1 MARVCHIGL
10 RQYRDMVK
18 VSTPSSCP
26 LRVRA
31 QPGALSRVSPPPPDL
46 PMQGPLGC
54 PCFVVAPS
62 DGGDGTRPAECATL
76 RPVGDLPAATA
87 AVLPEAIAVAEVCMA
102 PSARHLPTLLSR
114 PIPAGLSD
122 FTACRRP
129 PGPCMAR
136 PRPAARPFGVAG
148 RPGHRSLVGGS
159 TTDRR
164 ATIRCH
170 KRFGTR
176 AHSGPVG
183 RCTPPGAE
191 PLHTASPGRPP
202 AGRRRPGGPPRR
214 GPLPPDG
221 CAA

>member
-18 VSTPSSCP
+18 VSTPSSCL

-31 QPGALSRVSPPPPDL
+31 QPGALSRVYPPPPDL

-87 AVLPEAIAVAEVCMA
+87 AVLPEAIAVGGECVA

-114 PIPAGLSD
+114 PTPAGLSD
-122 FTACRRP
+122 STACRRP
-129 PGPCMAR
+129 QCPL
-136 PRPAARPFGVAG
+136 VWSKYSNSLSYG
-148 RPGHRSLVGGS
+148 RLCPYHCSHFDLFS
-159 TTDRR
+159 
-164 ATIRCH
+164 A
-170 KRFGTR
+170 
-176 AHSGPVG
+176 
-183 RCTPPGAE
+183 PPS
-191 PLHTASPGRPP
+191 PHTQRHYGW
-202 AGRRRPGGPPRR
+202 
-214 GPLPPDG
+214 
-221 CAA
+221 

>member
-1 MARVCHIGL
+1 VARVCHIGL

-18 VSTPSSCP
+18 VSTPSSCL

-31 QPGALSRVSPPPPDL
+31 QPGALSRVYPPPPDL

-114 PIPAGLSD
+114 PIPAGVSD
-122 FTACRRP
+122 LTACRRP

-136 PRPAARPFGVAG
+136 PRPAAGPFGVAG
-148 RPGHRSLVGGS
+148 HVAEKSIAGRPGHHSLVG
-159 TTDRR
+159 
-164 ATIRCH
+164 
-170 KRFGTR
+170 
-176 AHSGPVG
+176 
-183 RCTPPGAE
+183 
-191 PLHTASPGRPP
+191 
-202 AGRRRPGGPPRR
+202 
-214 GPLPPDG
+214 
-221 CAA
+221 

>member
-1 MARVCHIGL
+1 
-10 RQYRDMVK
+10 MVK
-18 VSTPSSCP
+18 LSTPSSYP
-26 LRVRA
+26 LRVHA
-31 QPGALSRVSPPPPDL
+31 QPGALSRVYPPPPDL

-76 RPVGDLPAATA
+76 RPVCDLPAATA
-87 AVLPEAIAVAEVCMA
+87 AVLPEAIVVAEVCMA

-122 FTACRRP
+122 LTTCRRP

-148 RPGHRSLVGGS
+148 HAAEKGIAGRPGHRSLVGGS
-159 TTDRR
+159 TKDCR
-164 ATIRCH
+164 AMIRSH

-183 RCTPPGAE
+183 HCTPPGAG
-191 PLHTASPGRPP
+191 LTHTASPARP
-202 AGRRRPGGPPRR
+202 
-214 GPLPPDG
+214 
-221 CAA
+221 